1 MKHKNL
7 LSLSVVL
14 LCLLFSSCT
23 NGLLPSSVAASS
35 SSLLSSIASSAA
47 SSEVSSAPSSASSE
61 QSSVSSAISSQT
73 ASSSVVSSSISSS
86 ESSSSLSSSLSDVKP
101 EKISFYSLNDVHG
114 AIEETPNSSTYFP
127 GMSKLSYKIKND
139 ADYSSSSVLLS
150 SGDMFQGSALSNI
163 SEGLC
168 MTDIMSKMGFA
179 SMAIGNHEFDW
190 GISKIVTEEQHASFP
205 FLGINIY
212 SKSTG
217 KIASFA
223 SPSTIVRRGG
233 AKIGIIGSIMQ
244 NISGDISAKMI
255 TDISFEADVPL
266 VTAEAKRLKNEEGC
280 DLVIVSTHQGPNS
293 ATEAYLDSSYI
304 DGVFG
309 GHDHQKWENQDSN
322 GKYYLESSSS
332 GRALSKMVF
341 TLTNGSYKLAS
352 ASAEWNDK
360 GTISGTDAE
369 VDKVIADYNEEIKP
383 LMEKVVGYRD
393 GPFCRN
399 STTKYDSGSLGNLVT
414 KAMMFFANDSEYGND
429 STVVASFHNTGGV
442 RADWTS
448 TTKDASTGLYPITI
462 GDLYSTS
469 PFDNLVQAIEV
480 SGSNF
485 ILAAKSD
492 YHSDNVTLEGYSW
505 YLNGTKVDSSATYRV
520 VTIDYLITKSGDP
533 LYKGLD
539 GGENINGNQAFMRD
553 VLAAYLQRVGTI
565 HISDYPYL

>member
-1 MKHKNL
+1 MKRKNL
-7 LSLSVVL
+7 LSLSAVL

-23 NGLLPSSVAASS
+23 NGNLPSSETQSS
-35 SSLLSSIASSAA
+35 SSLLSSSLSSLVSSEASSTE
-47 SSEVSSAPSSASSE
+47 SSSSKE
-61 QSSVSSAISSQT
+61 SSVSSAVSSQ
-73 ASSSVVSSSISSS
+73 VVSSSSSQS
-86 ESSSSLSSSLSDVKP
+86 SSSSSLSSSISDVKP

-139 ADYSSSSVLLS
+139 ADYSPSSVLLS

-190 GISKIVTEEQHASFP
+190 GTSKIVTEEQHATFP

-244 NISGDISAKMI
+244 NIAGDISAKMI
-255 TDISFEADVPL
+255 ADISFEADVPL
-266 VTAEAKRLKNEEGC
+266 VTAEAKRLKTEEKC
-280 DLVIVSTHQGPNS
+280 DLVIVSTHQGPDS
-293 ATEAYLDSSYI
+293 ATDSYLESSYV

-341 TLTNGSYKLAS
+341 TLTNGSYQLS
-352 ASAEWNDK
+352 TASAEWNDK
-360 GTISGTDAE
+360 GTISGTDPE

-399 STTKYDSGSLGNLVT
+399 SSSSSNSGSLGNLVT

-492 YHSDNVTLEGYSW
+492 YHSDNVTLNGYSW
-505 YLNGTKVDSSATYRV
+505 YVNGTKVDSSATYRV